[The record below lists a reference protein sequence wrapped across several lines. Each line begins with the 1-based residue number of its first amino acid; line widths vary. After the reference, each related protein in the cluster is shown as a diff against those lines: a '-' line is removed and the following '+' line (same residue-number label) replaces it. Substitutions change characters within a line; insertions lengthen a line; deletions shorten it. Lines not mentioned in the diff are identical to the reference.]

1 MRPRSLRPQLKRDP
15 LGSATRGLVRPV
27 LKSND
32 LSLVE
37 SAQIAL
43 DADDI
48 ATVVSNANSA
58 GLPAGPVT
66 LAVVTDSDFDRAL
79 AVLQTLQRTPPRP
92 WWEAP
97 WGARVLVLVLVM
109 LVVAVCGIMI
119 FG

>member
-1 MRPRSLRPQLKRDP
+1 MRRRASRPQLKRDP
-15 LGSATRGLVRPV
+15 LGSATWGLVRPV

-43 DADDI
+43 DAEDI

-66 LAVVTDSDFDRAL
+66 LAVVTDADFDRAL